1 MQANEITLYE
11 LEERLNLQV
20 ATDRNIDKI
29 IDILLSFISTES

>member
-20 ATDRNIDKI
+20 GVEIAKLTPSAK
-29 IDILLSFISTES
+29 